1 MTRAALASAAKVSPT
16 TLTLLEQGRAQPNLA
31 TLESVA
37 RVLGVRVA
45 DLFDEEQAARKP
57 TSGSTTFFR
66 LVGRLRG
73 RTDSQLR
80 ALEKLLSA
88 FDRAVEAAED

>member
-31 TLESVA
+31 TLESVG

-45 DLFDEEQAARKP
+45 DLFDEEPAAKRP
-57 TSGSTTFFR
+57 TSGTTTFFR

-73 RTDSQLR
+73 RSDAQLR
-80 ALEKLLSA
+80 AVEKLLSA
-88 FDRAVEAAED
+88 FDHAVEATEG